1 MKTARTEGFLDMY
14 RGGLIRHPRGLAGHR
29 TEAVAQEPQSLGRWE
44 PNLGHSGEGHQ
55 VGSQRLLPAAAN
67 GGWVRQDA
75 AECEDGDAS
84 QMWSW
89 KVPGASDLSHGS
101 AQDSAAGCWASGGGL
116 SQLHTGLI
124 KGYEQNRFPHI
135 LCSFARLR
143 DPITFQVLHYWLSS
157 HPRAPICHPHCL
169 GAALYPGPGWSLRVW
184 VPLSSGEET
193 QVRRDIPF
201 AIIYF
206 PLFANLNHLGFDEL
220 TGKASSAH
228 SFAPGCVA
236 GSVAAVTVTPL
247 EGNSGFRRDH
257 LPSRKEQAAGPLS

>member
-1 MKTARTEGFLDMY
+1 MY

-67 GGWVRQDA
+67 GGWDA

-89 KVPGASDLSHGS
+89 KVPGANDLSHGS

-143 DPITFQVLHYWLSS
+143 DPITFQGSASAPSS
-157 HPRAPICHPHCL
+157 FRSYTT
-169 GAALYPGPGWSLRVW
+169 GSAATHERPSATLTVW
-184 VPLSSGEET
+184 ELLCT
-193 QVRRDIPF
+193 QG
-201 AIIYF
+201 
-206 PLFANLNHLGFDEL
+206 L
-220 TGKASSAH
+220 
-228 SFAPGCVA
+228 A
-236 GSVAAVTVTPL
+236 GL
-247 EGNSGFRRDH
+247 
-257 LPSRKEQAAGPLS
+257 